1 MAKEIKKCKNC
12 AWAKLPSFM
21 GMVKCQLKDV
31 DVWEES
37 VACAEASEVHVK
49 QLWQNSSH
57 TSLSQ

>member
-37 VACAEASEVHVK
+37 IACAEASEVGIF
-49 QLWQNSSH
+49 
-57 TSLSQ
+57 